1 MSRVR
6 GSLSIARPVEVVFD
20 VVADQ
25 RNQPSYTPTMTAA
38 TKVTDGP
45 IGVGTRFDATVITR
59 GTARPVTIEYTTFE
73 RPHRIDSHSVMDGA
87 TVDGHIP
94 CNPHLPA
101 LASPGLEGHADR
113 PGTVR
118 RANGRHDR
126 APPGARRSGRAS
138 SGTSRAPATRS
149 EKDGSQRP

>member
-6 GSLSIARPVEVVFD
+6 GSLDIARPVEVVFD

-25 RNQPSYTPTMTAA
+25 RNEPSYNPTMTAA

-45 IGVGTRFDATVITR
+45 IGVGTRFDATVMSR
-59 GTARPVTIEYTTFE
+59 GTPRPVTIEYTSFE

-87 TVDGHIP
+87 TVRWARP
-94 CNPHLPA
+94 VRPHTCRHPL
-101 LASPGLEGHADR
+101 LLGLGGHADR

-118 RANGRHDR
+118 RSTDRPDR
-126 APPGARRSGRAS
+126 APPGTNHLDRPQAVPRGRQH
-138 SGTSRAPATRS
+138 GS
-149 EKDGSQRP
+149 EQDGSQRP